1 MTALRAPAFVP
12 RRVASRHGWTIGVY
26 VLMVALLIVEVIVAP
41 VFTSFDLSSLVI
53 GTLPLAFAAM
63 AQAVIVISGGIDLSI
78 GAIMA
83 LVNVI
88 SARMMENA
96 GMGSAIGIAL
106 MLMALGVVVGMATG
120 TAITISGVPDIV
132 VTLATSFIWAGLA
145 LVIMPTPGGGAPD
158 DFQRLTQGIFGWEW
172 IPSGLVVL
180 AVVGVVVWLPLR
192 WRRVGF
198 AIYAVGSNREAAY
211 LSGVRVAPTRILA
224 YAIGGFFA
232 ALGGLAL
239 TSTTGTGSAV
249 SGEFYTLNSVAAVVL
264 GGVSLLGGKG
274 GVAGPVAAAFV
285 LTIIVAI
292 MVFLGIDPNY
302 GQVVQG
308 GLIVLVVMIGGLVL
322 LRRRA

>member
-1 MTALRAPAFVP
+1 
-12 RRVASRHGWTIGVY
+12 
-26 VLMVALLIVEVIVAP
+26 
-41 VFTSFDLSSLVI
+41 
-53 GTLPLAFAAM
+53 M

-83 LVNVI
+83 LINVI

-96 GMGSAIGIAL
+96 GMGSALGIAL
-106 MLMALGVVVGMATG
+106 MLMALGVVVGIATG
-120 TAITISGVPDIV
+120 TVITVSGVPDIV

-158 DFQRLTQGIFGWEW
+158 AFQRLSQGIFAWEW

-180 AVVGVVVWLPLR
+180 AVVAVVVWLPLR
-192 WRRVGF
+192 WRRTGF

-308 GLIVLVVMIGGLVL
+308 SLIVLVVMIGGLVL
-322 LRRRA
+322 LRRPGQAGPAQPEAVRAPQDTGPAGAAP